1 MQGGFR
7 LELKVAFLTDCSFCG
22 KNICSRLLAFARLGK
37 EGMAKRH
44 W

>member
-22 KNICSRLLAFARLGK
+22 KNICSRLLAWV
-37 EGMAKRH
+37 KRA
-44 W
+44 WLKDTGS